1 MIHTIPAAAKGI
13 AAAAIVQT
21 VVWVFAFATA
31 LVFAA
36 GARAESASVERVRTD
51 LERFIGEHV
60 DSEPTAI
67 ELPELRAF
75 DYDTSGVPGELRTA
89 LSTQSAT
96 PFRGRVAI
104 TVALYAGNQLVKRA
118 VVSPYV
124 RLSDR
129 VVVTARAL
137 KKGDVI
143 SAADLAYSDRD
154 RAGSPGDVVR
164 DLDGLIGL
172 RTKRALAGDQLLR
185 EGDVEAVPVVER
197 GDRVMLVLQSGAL
210 LIQATGQAKERG
222 ATGDWIRV
230 VNLDSKR
237 ELTGRVDREGRVH
250 VAF

>member
-1 MIHTIPAAAKGI
+1 MSGANPEATRGWTTADCGRAVVWAAAF
-13 AAAAIVQT
+13 AIT
-21 VVWVFAFATA
+21 
-31 LVFAA
+31 LLLAA
-36 GARAESASVERVRTD
+36 GVRAESASVERVRAD

-60 DSEPTAI
+60 DAEPSAV
-67 ELPELRAF
+67 ELPELRGF
-75 DYDTSGVPGELRTA
+75 DYDVSRVPGELRTE
-89 LSTQSAT
+89 LSTRSAM

-104 TVALYAGNQLVKRA
+104 TVALYVGDQLVKRA

-129 VVVTARAL
+129 IVVTARAL

-143 SAADLAYSDRD
+143 TADDLAYSDRD
-154 RAGSPGDVVR
+154 RADSPGDAVR
-164 DLDGLIGL
+164 DLEGLIGL
-172 RTKRALAGDQLLR
+172 RSKRALAADQLLR
-185 EGDVEAVPVVER
+185 EGDFEAVPIVER

-210 LIQATGQAKERG
+210 MIQAAGQAKERG

>member
-1 MIHTIPAAAKGI
+1 MSGANPAAAGGWT
-13 AAAAIVQT
+13 AAAFGRA
-21 VVWVFAFATA
+21 VVLAAAFAIA
-31 LVFAA
+31 LLLAA
-36 GARAESASVERVRTD
+36 GVHAESASVERVRAD

-60 DSEPTAI
+60 DAEPSAV
-67 ELPELRAF
+67 ELPELRGF
-75 DYDTSGVPGELRTA
+75 DYDVSGVPGALRTE
-89 LSTQSAT
+89 LSTRSAM

-104 TVALYAGNQLVKRA
+104 TVALYVGDQLVKRA

-129 VVVTARAL
+129 IVVTARAL
-137 KKGDVI
+137 KKGDVVT
-143 SAADLAYSDRD
+143 ADDLAYSDRD
-154 RAGSPGDVVR
+154 RADSPGDAVR
-164 DLDGLIGL
+164 DLAALVGL
-172 RTKRALAGDQLLR
+172 RSKRALAGDQLLR
-185 EGDVEAVPVVER
+185 EGDFEPVPIVER

-210 LIQATGQAKERG
+210 LIQVTGQAKERG